1 MYCLAS
7 VSQTDSFLKKTYGR
21 VCMDEGQVVAW
32 DTLGATM
39 QMGFYRLWTATSV
52 QDQPIYPTFLQL
64 SFRKPCL
71 TWSSPGGRCQN
82 SSLPC
87 CRREEKEGGLVFVCM
102 DRDVGRVSLVGLRDG
117 LSEQAMESRRDCP
130 RISLGCLC
138 TPSGSRDNGWS
149 WVPDRSELRAPS
161 SLDCPKLEPLQRDLP
176 PLLPGHFLIP
186 LGSWTSGEPG
196 DI

>member
-52 QDQPIYPTFLQL
+52 QDQPIYAIFLQL

-71 TWSSPGGRCQN
+71 TWSSAGEGVRTVPSPVVEGRRRKGALSLSAWTGMSGG
-82 SSLPC
+82 
-87 CRREEKEGGLVFVCM
+87 
-102 DRDVGRVSLVGLRDG
+102 
-117 LSEQAMESRRDCP
+117 
-130 RISLGCLC
+130 
-138 TPSGSRDNGWS
+138 
-149 WVPDRSELRAPS
+149 
-161 SLDCPKLEPLQRDLP
+161 
-176 PLLPGHFLIP
+176 
-186 LGSWTSGEPG
+186 
-196 DI
+196 